1 MTHRSRRAIVT
12 AGRCWLVLIA
22 VTGSVAAQESEA
34 GDAVPSAQGGEGGE
48 EFELDEGA
56 AFARARSFYEAS
68 DYKRC
73 EDAFSALL
81 RPDAANR
88 LRSRNLI
95 EQARVYYAACL
106 LGLGQPRDAEEQLKA
121 AIANNPLMP
130 APDPLVFPAL
140 FVDRFFA
147 VRSRMMEEIRR
158 AEERRVERLRREAE
172 AAQRQDAAV
181 LARLAELERMAL
193 RESVVQ
199 RNSRWIAAIPFGV
212 GQFQNREPGWGW
224 FFLTSELV
232 LAGAATAAVS
242 VQLSLHSQAG
252 GGTTSKDTEEIN
264 NRLDLAHR
272 IEMIS
277 LAGLLGMSTI
287 GIVQAQL
294 AFVPEIRLP
303 DRQRRDGTPSAKLRI
318 TPSAAPTAGGAVFG
332 ISGRF

>member
-1 MTHRSRRAIVT
+1 M
-12 AGRCWLVLIA
+12 L
-22 VTGSVAAQESEA
+22 SVATGLASAQQPAA
-34 GDAVPSAQGGEGGE
+34 GADTLSAQGVEGSE
-48 EFELDEGA
+48 EVELDEGA

-68 DYKRC
+68 DYKGC
-73 EDAFSALL
+73 EDAFSRLL

-95 EQARVYYAACL
+95 EQARTYYAACL
-106 LGLGQPRDAEEQLKA
+106 MGLGQPRDAEEQLKA

-264 NRLDLAHR
+264 NRLELAHR
-272 IEMIS
+272 IEVVS

-287 GIVQAQL
+287 GVVQAQL
-294 AFVPEIRLP
+294 AFVPEFRLP
-303 DRQRRDGTPSAKLRI
+303 DRERKDGKASAKLRVR
-318 TPSAAPTAGGAVFG
+318 PSAVPTAGGAVFG
-332 ISGRF
+332 LSGRF